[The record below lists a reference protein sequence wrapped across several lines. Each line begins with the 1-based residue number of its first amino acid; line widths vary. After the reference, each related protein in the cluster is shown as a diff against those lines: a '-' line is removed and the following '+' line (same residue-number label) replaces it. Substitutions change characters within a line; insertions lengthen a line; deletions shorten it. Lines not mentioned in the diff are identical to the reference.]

1 MATKKTTTRS
11 KSTKAAAKPAA
22 KPAARTRKAAAA
34 AVPADAAEVAVR
46 GTDSP
51 VLKESHAPV
60 VKDSPVPAEAVKA
73 EAPAVAEPAQAPA
86 VAEEKPARAR
96 KSKAAE
102 AAPRAA
108 EKPAEA
114 PKADEK
120 PAEAPAPAAEAKP
133 AARPAVLKPRA
144 DGGMLREITP
154 RPQQA
159 GNPYKPMLATV
170 VETIQETGNI
180 KTLRVVLDDPE
191 QMTAFTYEP
200 GQVGQLSVFGAGE
213 STFVI
218 NTPPSQKEYLQF
230 SVMQAGEVT
239 SAIHRLNPGDKVGVR
254 APLGN
259 FFPYNDWKGKNI
271 FFVGGGIGMAPIR
284 TIMLHVLE
292 HKADYGKVS
301 LLYGARSPRDMAFSY
316 ELDGWLANPDLDC
329 TLCIDNPYEGWPHKV
344 GLIPNVLTEL
354 NPSPDNCV
362 AVLCGPPIMIKF
374 TLQALEKLGFQPEN
388 IVTTLEKRMKCGIGI
403 CGRCNIGSHYVCV
416 DGPVFTMAQLKE
428 LPPEL

>member
-102 AAPRAA
+102 A
-108 EKPAEA
+108 

-191 QMTAFTYEP
+191 QMAAFTYEP

-254 APLGN
+254 AQ
-259 FFPYNDWKGKNI
+259 
-271 FFVGGGIGMAPIR
+271 IGRA
-284 TIMLHVLE
+284 HV
-292 HKADYGKVS
+292 
-301 LLYGARSPRDMAFSY
+301 
-316 ELDGWLANPDLDC
+316 
-329 TLCIDNPYEGWPHKV
+329 
-344 GLIPNVLTEL
+344 
-354 NPSPDNCV
+354 
-362 AVLCGPPIMIKF
+362 
-374 TLQALEKLGFQPEN
+374 
-388 IVTTLEKRMKCGIGI
+388 
-403 CGRCNIGSHYVCV
+403 
-416 DGPVFTMAQLKE
+416 
-428 LPPEL
+428 

>member
-22 KPAARTRKAAAA
+22 KPAAKTKKAAAA
-34 AVPADAAEVAVR
+34 AAPAEAAEVAVR

-60 VKDSPVPAEAVKA
+60 VKESPVPAEAVKA

-86 VAEEKPARAR
+86 VAEEKPARTR
-96 KSKAAE
+96 KSKAA
-102 AAPRAA
+102 
-108 EKPAEA
+108 
-114 PKADEK
+114 
-120 PAEAPAPAAEAKP
+120 AK
-133 AARPAVLKPRA
+133 PAVLKPRA

-191 QMTAFTYEP
+191 QMANFTYEP

-239 SAIHRLNPGDKVGVR
+239 SAIHRLSPGDKVGVR

-354 NPSPDNCV
+354 NPSP
-362 AVLCGPPIMIKF
+362 A
-374 TLQALEKLGFQPEN
+374 A
-388 IVTTLEKRMKCGIGI
+388 R
-403 CGRCNIGSHYVCV
+403 RS
-416 DGPVFTMAQLKE
+416 
-428 LPPEL
+428 